1 MVQVNRGAISK
12 VNKMEFNTTLD
23 DLEVQV
29 KVIIEEFE
37 PYDPR
42 NGNLGYVNYSVYL
55 LDSNEEITDDL
66 DGQER
71 IQIED
76 EAYEYAVDHLGSTD
90 DEEELNFE

>member
-1 MVQVNRGAISK
+1 
-12 VNKMEFNTTLD
+12 MEFNTTLD
-23 DLEVQV
+23 DLEKQV

-42 NGNLGYVNYSVYL
+42 NGKLGYVHYSVYL
-55 LDSNEEITDDL
+55 LGSNEEITDDL

-76 EAYEYAVDHLGSTD
+76 EAYEYAMDQIGIVD
-90 DEEELNFE
+90 DEEMEELNFE